1 MDMVDYDE
9 NTNNPLNSKSKKDKG
24 KKNKTKMKE
33 LNDNNNTNFLFMKK
47 INKVSRKSRI
57 ACKDKL
63 SNNRNICASSY
74 MKYQKIKPKVN
85 IHNKL
90 FDYKTNRS
98 NKSSNNS
105 ISSNYFNNLFIRI
118 PKTLESK
125 DANKKN
131 KTPSIKHNRT
141 TSLNYHKNIINNKNN
156 VSIELSCLNKFP
168 LLHLLTWSLDKNTIS
183 SNNSLAVR
191 NFNVSKYNKTKII
204 TKNNYSKN
212 NQLLNYNSNE
222 NFKKAEKIKQS
233 YYKKIN
239 EKKKQNKQVKN
250 NSGLCSLENP
260 KNKGTGTDKRIRKLI
275 NKIKNS
281 KNILNMIIT
290 DEKKI
295 EKRKKI
301 FKIKEKE
308 NKNDKR
314 FNINKLNKAKNNSMK
329 FTEKQVKQLIKEII
343 PKNIKKISE
352 VYFNMKNNQKSF
364 TNRKRFSSSQENI
377 FLNNNYN
384 NFISFNNFEKTNN
397 FNNININNKKNNN
410 TLKKSNNLIYYK
422 NIKPG
427 YFSQRRD
434 NEIID
439 YIQLKMKIKL
449 KTKPITTLQSRDN
462 SKSNSK
468 IDDLSNFDIRKI
480 NSYVNIIPNSSNN
493 SISIEGP
500 LINTSKDFVE
510 SKNTKRIKN
519 NNNNINN
526 NTSKKVID
534 KKNLIKIID
543 NNETQKIHS
552 KKIINVEQKRN
563 KEKEK
568 DKKKD
573 KEKEKE
579 KDKDKEKE
587 KEKEKDKEK
596 EKVKD
601 KEKEKDREKNNNKEK
616 EKNNNKTEH
625 HRRNDDLSNLML
637 IKNSNENKENKNISI
652 LTTMKDSSFYIN
664 EQKILYEYIKSY
676 YKDKGSYPDSQLKFY
691 KYGRLLGK
699 GAFGKVNI
707 ALHIA
712 SGKLVA
718 IKSFN
723 KKKLISKHSKQ
734 KIKVEIE
741 ALSKIRSPFTTK
753 IYDTFQ
759 TDTHILIV
767 MEYIA
772 ADLLSFMRKRGK
784 LTEKFCKI
792 IFKQL
797 IKGIKHIHDKNI
809 VHRDIKLDNILL
821 DLSNTVKICDFGVSK
836 FIKEGDVMHEH
847 CGTPAYIAPEIF
859 GDKGYEG
866 FSCDVWS
873 AGVTLYYMLSGY
885 QPFKGNDISEIQKSI
900 VSGEFEKIDDISEEA
915 NDLINKML
923 EINPKKR
930 IKIDEILV
938 HPWIKNINV
947 NNRKNLDLFT
957 RSEKFLLSK
966 YDVCYLHSDP
976 EELIETFTIQN
987 LNTIEEKEEKG
998 NTKSVILAPYNTY
1011 ITDQDENEYS
1021 DEDDENDLEIR
1032 NNICRYKGQVQ
1043 ISNIKYELSNNNE
1056 FDNGIFKTQNN
1067 TILNLSEDSKTSLY
1081 NNLLTN
1087 KTESLNLSCDDKDKN
1102 NFIGGF
1108 SEEILKEIEEKVG
1121 YDPQYVK
1128 LCLKKNEINYATATY
1143 FLMLKEKEK

>member
-1 MDMVDYDE
+1 MIDFEE
-9 NTNNPLNSKSKKDKG
+9 NANNPTANRSRKDKSKKS
-24 KKNKTKMKE
+24 KTKMKE
-33 LNDNNNTNFLFMKK
+33 INDNMNFLFMKK

-57 ACKDKL
+57 SSKERL
-63 SNNRNICASSY
+63 GNHRNMYSSSY
-74 MKYQKIKPKVN
+74 VKYQIIKPKGN
-85 IHNKL
+85 IHNRL

-98 NKSSNNS
+98 NKSNNNS
-105 ISSNYFNNLFIRI
+105 LSSNYISNLFIKI
-118 PKTLESK
+118 PKSLETK
-125 DANKKN
+125 DTHRKN
-131 KTPSIKHNRT
+131 KTPSLKHNRT
-141 TSLNYHKNIINNKNN
+141 TNLNYHKNLSNHKNN
-156 VSIELSCLNKFP
+156 ISIELSCLKKFP
-168 LLHLLTWSLDKNTIS
+168 LLHLLTSSLEKNTIT
-183 SNNSLAVR
+183 NNSLAAR
-191 NFNVSKYNKTKII
+191 NFHISKNTKTKLI
-204 TKNNYSKN
+204 TKNYSKN
-212 NQLLNYNSNE
+212 NQLLNFNNGNE
-222 NFKKAEKIKQS
+222 NFKKGFCP

-239 EKKKQNKQVKN
+239 DKKKQNKQNNHSKN
-250 NSGLCSLENP
+250 NSGFSSLENT
-260 KNKGTGTDKRIRKLI
+260 KNKGTDKRIKKLI

-290 DEKKI
+290 DEKKA

-314 FNINKLNKAKNNSMK
+314 FNICKLNKAKNNSMK
-329 FTEKQVKQLIKEII
+329 FTEKQVKQIIKEII

-352 VYFNMKNNQKSF
+352 LYLNMKNNQKSF
-364 TNRKRFSSSQENI
+364 TNRKRYSSSQENI

-384 NFISFNNFEKTNN
+384 NFISFNNFEKN
-397 FNNININNKKNNN
+397 NNINSINIYNKKCNN
-410 TLKKSNNLIYYK
+410 TIKKSNNLIYYK
-422 NIKPG
+422 KIKPG

-480 NSYVNIIPNSSNN
+480 NSYANCIPNSSNN

-500 LINTSKDFVE
+500 LINTSKDFIDI
-510 SKNTKRIKN
+510 KNAKKTKIVN
-519 NNNNINN
+519 NNNNNN
-526 NTSKKVID
+526 NTNTNKKLID

-543 NNETQKIHS
+543 NNESDKKQS
-552 KKIINVEQKRN
+552 KKITNNIEQKLN
-563 KEKEK
+563 KE
-568 DKKKD
+568 

-579 KDKDKEKE
+579 KDKDK
-587 KEKEKDKEK
+587 DKEK
-596 EKVKD
+596 S
-601 KEKEKDREKNNNKEK
+601 K
-616 EKNNNKTEH
+616 EKNKKKEKKSNSKEH
-625 HRRNDDLSNLML
+625 HKRNNDISNLTINNYL
-637 IKNSNENKENKNISI
+637 IEDINNNNNNHIS
-652 LTTMKDSSFYIN
+652 LMTTMKDCSFYIN
-664 EQKILYEYIKSY
+664 EQKKLADYIKKY
-676 YKDKGSYPDSQLKFY
+676 YNEKGSYPETQINFY
-691 KYGRLLGK
+691 KYGRILGK

-712 SGKLVA
+712 TGKLVA

-723 KKKLISKHSKQ
+723 KKKLLTKHSKQ
-734 KIKVEIE
+734 KIKIEIE
-741 ALSKIRSPFTTK
+741 ALSKLQSPFSTR

-767 MEYIA
+767 MEYIV

-797 IKGIKHIHDKNI
+797 IKGIKHIHNKNI

-836 FIKEGDVMHEH
+836 FIKEGDVMYEH

-900 VSGEFEKIDDISEEA
+900 IRGEFEKIEDVSNEA
-915 NDLINKML
+915 NDLIKKML

-930 IKIDEILV
+930 ITIDQILN

-957 RSEKFLLSK
+957 NAEKYLLSK
-966 YDVCYLHSDP
+966 YNVCYLNSAP
-976 EELIETFTIQN
+976 EELIENFTIQN
-987 LNTIEEKEEKG
+987 LNTVEEKEEKG
-998 NTKSVILAPYNTY
+998 NTKSIILAPYNTY
-1011 ITDQDENEYS
+1011 ITNDEES
-1021 DEDDENDLEIR
+1021 DNSDDEIEIR
-1032 NNICRYKGQVQ
+1032 NNICRYKGQAQ
-1043 ISNIKYELSNNNE
+1043 LSNIKYELSNNNE

-1067 TILNLSEDSKTSLY
+1067 TILNLTEDMKSTSLY
-1081 NNLLTN
+1081 NELLTEN
-1087 KTESLNLSCDDKDKN
+1087 TESLNLSYDDKEN
-1102 NFIGGF
+1102 HIGGF
-1108 SEEILKEIEEKVG
+1108 SEEIIKEIEEKIG
-1121 YDPQYVK
+1121 YDQKYLK
-1128 LCLKKNEINYATATY
+1128 HCLKNNEINYATATY
-1143 FLMLKEKEK
+1143 YLMIKEKEK